1 MRMLTRFSDRPMI
14 VDAIFAA
21 VATLGVLIGTVPAAQ
36 EQPDMRPPDAVS
48 WTLLVLAGASLVLR
62 RRQPALTVAVTFLV
76 TMAYVLR
83 EYAYGPVFLYVM
95 IAMYSLAA
103 WRPLRPA
110 VIAAAALGAGHVAW
124 SVWFEGDPDGW
135 PLIVFSGSVWLIM
148 PLAFGVAVRARRDA
162 DRRTHAEEQ
171 QRRLSEERLRIA
183 QEVHDAV
190 GHSLAVIS
198 MNSGAALHVLAKSPG
213 APPQVEQSLRAIRAA
228 SGTALEELRVAL
240 GITSSRAGDSGE
252 RAGVARLPD
261 LIATTAVGGLRV
273 ELTTSGQARPLDAT
287 ADLTAYRIVQESL
300 ANVVRHARARTA
312 TVTLAYLP
320 RQLEVR
326 ILDDGV
332 GGSPGAGGTGLA
344 SMRARAHTLAG
355 SVTAGP
361 RPAGGFEV
369 HAVLPYGVA
378 EEVA

>member
-1 MRMLTRFSDRPMI
+1 MI
-14 VDAIFAA
+14 VDSIFAA
-21 VATLGVLIGTVPAAQ
+21 VATLGVLIGTVPASQ

-62 RRQPALTVAVTFLV
+62 RRSPSLTVAVTFLA

-83 EYAYGPVFLYVM
+83 EYAYGPIFLYVM

-103 WRPLRPA
+103 WRPLRSA
-110 VIAAAALGAGHVAW
+110 VVAGAALGVGHIAW

-135 PLIVFSGSVWLIM
+135 PLIVFSGTVWLIM

-198 MNSGAALHVLAKSPG
+198 VNSGAALHVLARTPD
-213 APPQVEQSLRAIRAA
+213 APAQVEQSLRAIRTA
-228 SGTALEELRVAL
+228 SGSALEELRVAL
-240 GITSSRAGDSGE
+240 GITSTRSGDAAE
-252 RAGVARLPD
+252 AAGVARLPD
-261 LIATTAVGGLRV
+261 LVAATEVDGLRIT
-273 ELTTSGQARPLDAT
+273 LSTTGGPLPLGPA

-312 TVTLAYLP
+312 SVTVDYLP
-320 RQLEVR
+320 DRLELRVQ
-326 ILDDGV
+326 DDGV
-332 GGSPGAGGTGLA
+332 GGSPGAGGSGLA
-344 SMRARAHTLAG
+344 SMRARAHALAG

-369 HAVLPYGVA
+369 HAVLPYPRVGGTA
-378 EEVA
+378 